1 MRVYSARMGIT
12 YLVTAI
18 IAIVAVYGVMQY
30 WYGSILTM
38 HKHRLEDIV
47 YNRKNSILSTYIQQL
62 KTLQISQ
69 EEAFESSIET
79 LKDSFRVYQKSGL
92 SNEFIIIAK
101 EKGAYYSLYKNLN
114 GQPFPLKEPLADQ
127 SEHQVVTHAFRG
139 ASGVNE
145 DVNEYGVKL
154 VTAYDYLDMGDH
166 RIVLLAS
173 VPYSEISKPKYAA
186 IFSAVVICLVV
197 LGSGGFIFYVLSKK
211 NFEDIRSADKQR
223 ETFEYI
229 MDSVKELVSYIDVKG
244 RYVAVN
250 DAYQSIFGVAKEQ
263 VIGMHIREFHGEH
276 RYNDHLKGCIETC
289 LSGKAVK
296 HQIWYDFMG
305 GYRRF
310 FDMSFV
316 PHYIDGKINGVIIT
330 ANDITELEMAKL
342 ELLERTRDLKK
353 LTMELEQ
360 KVREETAKRLQ
371 HEQLFFEQ
379 KKFADMGQMINAI
392 AHQWRQPINALG
404 LYIQYIV
411 ESVMEEQ
418 VTAERLEEFK
428 ADSIGLV
435 QHLSKTIDD
444 FRGFFEPSKNKTEF
458 QVIGAVTETVS
469 LVDAQLKSH
478 FIEYTVSCQCA
489 HKNFLSCNDTSHPP
503 CEHPMTLVAGYPSE
517 FKQVMMNL
525 IQNAKDALEYK
536 SIDKKLAVNIAA
548 SDNDITVTVCD
559 NGGGI
564 PDKILGNIF
573 DPYFT
578 TKKEGKG
585 TGIGLYMSKLIIEDH
600 MDGKLTAYN
609 NKEGACF
616 EIRLTKLVPA
626 SKQ

>member
-1 MRVYSARMGIT
+1 MGIT
-12 YLVTAI
+12 YLITALL
-18 IAIVAVYGVMQY
+18 AIGAVYGVMQY
-30 WYGSILTM
+30 WYGSMLTM

-47 YNRKNSILSTYIQQL
+47 YIRKSTLLSAYIQHL
-62 KTLQISQ
+62 ETLQVSQ
-69 EEAFESSIET
+69 KEAFNSALEA
-79 LKDSFRVYQKSGL
+79 LKDSFRIYQD
-92 SNEFIIIAK
+92 SNFSSEFMIVSK
-101 EKGAYYSLYKNLN
+101 DNGTYYFLYKNLN
-114 GQPFPLKEPLADQ
+114 GQSFLLTEPLDEK
-127 SEHQVVTHAFRG
+127 SEQRLVNKAFKG
-139 ASGVNE
+139 FSGVGE
-145 DVNEYGVKL
+145 EVNEYGVRF
-154 VTAYDYLDMGDH
+154 VTAYDYLDIGD
-166 RIVLLAS
+166 RRVVLLAS
-173 VPYSEISKPKYAA
+173 LPYSEISKPRYAA
-186 IFSAVVICLVV
+186 IFSAGVICFIFFAFGGLV
-197 LGSGGFIFYVLSKK
+197 FYVLSKK
-211 NFEDIRSADKQR
+211 NYEEIRSADEQCGI
-223 ETFEYI
+223 FGYI
-229 MDSVKELVSYIDVKG
+229 MDSVKELVSYVDTKG

-250 DAYQSIFGVAKEQ
+250 ESYQRIFGIPKEQ
-263 VIGMHIREFHGEH
+263 IIGVHIREFHGE
-276 RYNDHLKGCIETC
+276 RKYNEYLKGCFDTA
-289 LSGKAVK
+289 LSGKAVR
-296 HQIWYDFMG
+296 HQIWYEFVS
-305 GYRRF
+305 GYKRF
-310 FDMSFV
+310 FDISFV
-316 PHYIDGKINGVIIT
+316 PHYIEGNINGVIVT
-330 ANDITELEMAKL
+330 ANDITELETAKL
-342 ELLERTRDLKK
+342 ELLKMTKDLKK

-360 KVREETAKRLQ
+360 KVRDETAKRLQ

-411 ESVMEEQ
+411 ESVADGEVSPEE
-418 VTAERLEEFK
+418 LEEFQN
-428 ADSIGLV
+428 DSIGLV

-458 QVIGAVTETVS
+458 QVICAVTETVS

-489 HKNFLSCNDTSHPP
+489 HKNFLSCNDTAHPP

-517 FKQVMMNL
+517 FKQVLMNL

-536 SIDKKLAVNIAA
+536 SIDKKLAVDIVA
-548 SDNDITVTVCD
+548 SEDEIIVTVCD

-564 PDKILGNIF
+564 PDRILGNIF

-616 EIRLTKLVPA
+616 EIKLAKLIPVP
-626 SKQ
+626 KQ